1 MPRPERMLVVPWR
14 EWTNLSRRALF
25 ASAMAG
31 FVRMTCMGSDMSV
44 MEGVEACSRAML
56 EMIAFV
62 TNKGPAGVAGIVKEV
77 IVTPIA
83 VVERAVIAVIITI
96 VIHRRACAGP
106 RCQCETR

>member
-1 MPRPERMLVVPWR
+1 
-14 EWTNLSRRALF
+14 
-25 ASAMAG
+25 
-31 FVRMTCMGSDMSV
+31 MGSDMSV

-83 VVERAVIAVIITI
+83 VV
-96 VIHRRACAGP
+96 
-106 RCQCETR
+106 